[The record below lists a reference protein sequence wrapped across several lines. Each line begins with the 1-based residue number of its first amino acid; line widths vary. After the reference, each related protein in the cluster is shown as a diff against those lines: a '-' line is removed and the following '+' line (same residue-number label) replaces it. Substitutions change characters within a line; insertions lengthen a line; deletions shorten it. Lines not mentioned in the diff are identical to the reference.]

1 MEGLKDLGLAL
12 LQAVILAIVP
22 ILSGYLIQ
30 FIRAKAA
37 DIKAGT
43 TNEHILSAI
52 FLIEEIV
59 TKTVAFVQQ
68 TYVDNLKKDG
78 NFSAEEQKI
87 AFEKAYE
94 SIVQLVNDEQKELIE
109 SLFGNFSD
117 WLTILIEAAV
127 RKQK

>member
-43 TNEHILSAI
+43 TNEHILNAI

-59 TKTVAFVQQ
+59 TKAVAFVQQ

>member
-43 TNEHILSAI
+43 TNEHILNAI

-59 TKTVAFVQQ
+59 TKAVAFVQQ

-78 NFSAEEQKI
+78 NFSVEEQKI